1 MTTQLTLDLPRRT
14 ALGREDFFV
23 SDSNAMAVAWID
35 RWPNWPNAALLL
47 HGEASCGKTHLVHV
61 WCERVAATAVSG
73 ATLNEDRVAE
83 LVAAGRYRL
92 AIDDADRACERALLH
107 LYNSCLEGQGSV
119 LMTGRRPPAS
129 WTIKLD
135 DLGSRLRGAF
145 AVAIERPD
153 DALLGAVLV
162 KHFTDRQLR
171 VTPEVILYLVKHIER
186 SFAAAANVAERLD
199 AAALRQAR
207 AITIPLVREVL
218 GELQD
223 YSLPWASD
231 SGVT

>member
-1 MTTQLTLDLPRRT
+1 MTTQLTFDLPRRT
-14 ALGREDFFV
+14 ALGRTDFFV

-35 RWPNWPNAALLL
+35 SWPNWPNAALLL
-47 HGEASCGKTHLVHV
+47 HGEARCGKTHLVHV

-83 LVAAGRYRL
+83 LIAARQYRV

-107 LYNSCLEGQGSV
+107 LYNSCLESQGSV

-135 DLGSRLRGAF
+135 DLGSRLRGAL
-145 AVAIERPD
+145 AVGIDRPD

-162 KHFTDRQLR
+162 KHFADRQLR
-171 VTPEVILYLVKHIER
+171 VTPELILYLVKHIER
-186 SFAAAANVAERLD
+186 SFAVAANVAERLD
-199 AAALRQAR
+199 AAALREAR
-207 AITIPLVREVL
+207 AVTIPLVREVL
-218 GELQD
+218 GELRD
-223 YSLPWASD
+223 YSLPWGLD